1 MRVLVLIHEFPPV
14 GGGGGKV
21 AEDLCEGLAKYG
33 YQIRVLSAHFK
44 GLPFKEEHKGFEV
57 IRVRSGRRYSYR
69 ADLLA
74 MFGYLLSGFW
84 KGMQIIRQ
92 WKPELIHVHFAV
104 PAGVLAFVLSRLT
117 GVPYVLTAHMGD
129 IPGGVPSKTAGWF
142 RWIQPFTPPIWRSAS
157 RVIAVSSFG
166 RNLALQH
173 YPVKIEV
180 IPNGVDI
187 SQLSQG
193 EIRPGKP
200 PQVVFVGRFMLEKNP
215 VQVVR
220 IMAGLKDLSWRCV
233 MVGDGPLRPD
243 VEAEIDRY
251 HLGDRITL
259 TDWVSPE
266 EAVAI
271 MAKSDL
277 LLMPSLSEG
286 LPVVGVQALAL
297 GLAVVASQVGGCIDL
312 VQPNEN
318 GFLLPVNDLNAFQEK
333 VRYLI
338 GDPEKLQAARSASRK
353 LAARFDLDEI
363 IKSYDQVYRSVC

>member
-44 GLPFKEEHKGFEV
+44 GLPFKEERKGFEV

-104 PAGVLAFVLSRLT
+104 PAGALAFVLSHLT

-187 SQLSQG
+187 SQLNQG
-193 EIRPGKP
+193 GIRLGNP
-200 PQVVFVGRFMLEKNP
+200 PQVVFVGRFMREKNP

-220 IMAGLKDLSWRCV
+220 IMAGLQDLPWRCV

-243 VEAEIDRY
+243 VEAEIDRH
-251 HLGDRITL
+251 HLHDRITL
-259 TDWVSPE
+259 AGWTTPE

-312 VQPNEN
+312 VQLDEN

-338 GDPEKLQAARSASRK
+338 GNPEKLRAARSASRK

>member
-1 MRVLVLIHEFPPV
+1 
-14 GGGGGKV
+14 
-21 AEDLCEGLAKYG
+21 
-33 YQIRVLSAHFK
+33 
-44 GLPFKEEHKGFEV
+44 
-57 IRVRSGRRYSYR
+57 
-69 ADLLA
+69 

-142 RWIQPFTPPIWRSAS
+142 RWIQPFTPPIWRFAS

-180 IPNGVDI
+180 IPNGVDN

-353 LAARFDLDEI
+353 LAARFALNEI